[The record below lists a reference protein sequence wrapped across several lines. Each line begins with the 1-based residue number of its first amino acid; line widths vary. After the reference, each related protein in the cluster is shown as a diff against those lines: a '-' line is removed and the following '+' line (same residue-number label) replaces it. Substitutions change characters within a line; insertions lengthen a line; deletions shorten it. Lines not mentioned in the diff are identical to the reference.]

1 MKKQLIAFVNSLD
14 DTKETNEFRI
24 NKMLCATF
32 EGKKTN
38 EAIDLFNDF
47 KKRFEAELKER
58 NLNAMIENS
67 DIDSY
72 FKNTKEIEVI
82 L

>member
-1 MKKQLIAFVNSLD
+1 MKKTLIAFVNSLA
-14 DTKETNEFRI
+14 TAKETNDFRL
-24 NKMLCATF
+24 NKMLCALF
-32 EGKKTN
+32 EGKKTV
-38 EAIDLFNDF
+38 ESIELFAEL
-47 KKRFEAELKER
+47 KQRFEKELKER

-72 FKNTKEIEVI
+72 FKNTKEIEVT